1 MFGRNLYETDET
13 NSILETRLALY
24 CPIFE
29 VMKSPFL
36 TVADFLSLCLVT
48 LLILMQVSFC
58 ILWSADTGT
67 KVLGDA
73 L

>member
-13 NSILETRLALY
+13 ISILENRLAWY

-29 VMKSPFL
+29 QMKSPFL